1 VVTWMQDAD
10 IDSRRKDAGTQSR
23 KYVGMKRCW
32 DTGYNAATETW
43 IIDTVVMAWEWADDV
58 AVKL

>member
-1 VVTWMQDAD
+1 MTWMQDAD
-10 IDSRRKDAGTQSR
+10 IDSRRKDAGTQR
-23 KYVGMKRCW
+23 CKYVGMKRCW
-32 DTGYNAATETW
+32 DAGYNAATETR